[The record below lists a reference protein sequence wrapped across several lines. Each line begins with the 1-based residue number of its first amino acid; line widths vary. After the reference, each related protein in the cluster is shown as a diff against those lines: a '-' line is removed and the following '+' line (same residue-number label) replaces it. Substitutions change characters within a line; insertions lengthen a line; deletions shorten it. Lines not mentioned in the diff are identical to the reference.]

1 MIHYQGLTVY
11 PYSFPPE
18 KGLQTFLYVGLIQD
32 KNFSS
37 KLNFKKIEQNF
48 TGDYKLMCYIYY

>member
-18 KGLQTFLYVGLIQD
+18 KGLQSFLYVGLIQD

-37 KLNFKKIEQNF
+37 ELNLKKLSKIVLVITN
-48 TGDYKLMCYIYY
+48 